1 MAVTTVPTT
10 SAGAASAGSSPLMP
24 GAGTVDASPG
34 TRPSTT
40 MGAGVAARRASN
52 SAAGSTDE
60 SKPEWPLPHVG
71 HPLKCEG

>member
-10 SAGAASAGSSPLMP
+10 SAGGASARSSPLMP

-40 MGAGVAARRASN
+40 MGAGAAPDTSGCSVISR
-52 SAAGSTDE
+52 
-60 SKPEWPLPHVG
+60 G
-71 HPLKCEG
+71 HGRGTSQATYPR